1 MKRNIWRNSYIICNA
16 HKNNIDIDSEKL
28 NPYNEK
34 EVLFL
39 PFTEFIVEKISSETK
54 YGKKIFIIELTELE
68 NRNFVNTDNMQVEN
82 VNNLGTK
89 NIFEKFY
96 KSEEGKKVVE
106 NFFNELKFN

>member
-1 MKRNIWRNSYIICNA
+1 MAQNEWRNSLIICKA
-16 HKNNIDIDSEKL
+16 IRNNIDMDLEKL
-28 NPYNEK
+28 NSYNEK
-34 EVLFL
+34 EILFL

-106 NFFNELKFN
+106 NFFNEFKFN